1 MGVIMEP
8 LRRAPRP
15 ELTRAR
21 GYRILVP
28 VLLAVLTL
36 VTIIVLAL
44 AGGVLLGVIPYPG
57 R

>member
-1 MGVIMEP
+1 MSVSMEP
-8 LRRAPRP
+8 PRRVPRP
-15 ELTRAR
+15 QLTQAR

-28 VLLAVLTL
+28 MALVLLTL
-36 VTIIVLAL
+36 VTIVVLAL

>member
-1 MGVIMEP
+1 VIMEP